1 LAVFFLYAT
10 ILVITNVLTGGFM
23 GTINI
28 RVDDDLKARAF
39 EALETLG
46 VSPSE
51 LLRQTL
57 EYVAINQKLPFKTL
71 LVSQED
77 EDLIALVNKRLQ
89 SPQPVK
95 VSLDDL

>member
-1 LAVFFLYAT
+1 
-10 ILVITNVLTGGFM
+10 M

-28 RVDDDLKARAF
+28 RVDDDLKSRSF

-57 EYVAINQKLPFKTL
+57 EYVATNKKLPFKTL

-77 EDLIALVNKRLQ
+77 EDLIALVNLRLQ

>member
-1 LAVFFLYAT
+1 
-10 ILVITNVLTGGFM
+10 M
-23 GTINI
+23 GTVNI

-39 EALETLG
+39 EALEALG

-77 EDLIALVNKRLQ
+77 EDLITLVNQRLQ

>member
-1 LAVFFLYAT
+1 
-10 ILVITNVLTGGFM
+10 M

-28 RVDDDLKARAF
+28 RVDDDLKLRSF
-39 EALETLG
+39 EALEALG

-51 LLRQTL
+51 LLRQAL
-57 EYVAINQKLPFKTL
+57 EYVATNKKLPFKTL

-77 EDLIALVNKRLQ
+77 EDLIALVNQRLQ
-89 SPQPVK
+89 SPQAVK